1 MNPNTIVNSTK
12 ATELTFSLDG
22 RNSAQNGRVDK
33 NIASNTHGTPAVMVR
48 VETLKTHI
56 NLTLGSML
64 WIIVSFCS

>member
-12 ATELTFSLDG
+12 AMDLIFSLEG
-22 RNSAQNGRVDK
+22 RNSAQHGRVDR
-33 NIASNTHGTPAVMVR
+33 NIASNTQGTPAVMVR
-48 VETLKTHI
+48 VETLNTHS